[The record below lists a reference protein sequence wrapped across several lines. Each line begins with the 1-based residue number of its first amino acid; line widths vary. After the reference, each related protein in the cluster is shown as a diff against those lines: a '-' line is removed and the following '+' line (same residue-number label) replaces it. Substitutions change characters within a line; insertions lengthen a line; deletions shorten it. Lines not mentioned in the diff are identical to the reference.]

1 LLNNSSFIADQ
12 LHDTPYFPKSYK
24 VDLAGK
30 AEDYIKMYIQVS
42 WAPVLSC
49 LINPTPS
56 CLGKNYSPLP
66 KFESEFQKM
75 NTTQKLWKVPDPKL
89 RNRLRRAIID
99 EVIPVYT
106 RYLLAVDYGNAPLKF
121 SPSYLQEM
129 LQELFEG

>member
-1 LLNNSSFIADQ
+1 
-12 LHDTPYFPKSYK
+12 
-24 VDLAGK
+24 
-30 AEDYIKMYIQVS
+30 
-42 WAPVLSC
+42 
-49 LINPTPS
+49 
-56 CLGKNYSPLP
+56 
-66 KFESEFQKM
+66 M